1 MVKSE
6 QPKGT
11 FGNMFKLYQYQEELI
26 KKAQNEFIKGNK
38 NIMLLSPPGSG
49 KTVIMSE
56 MAKNASNKQ
65 NGFVLV
71 MVHRKELVDQI
82 INSFKFHE
90 VNMENVLVG
99 TVVKIKNRL
108 PSIKKPTLI
117 ITDETHHSLAS
128 TYKVVYDYFKDVP
141 KVGYTG
147 TAWRLSGD
155 GFTDTYEVMIEGQT
169 VEWLIENS
177 KLAPYDYYSVLS
189 IDTSKLKVQN
199 GDYSNK
205 SIDESFG
212 KQIFGDVVKEY
223 IDKANGQKA
232 ILYAHSVNASQE
244 FAKEFQSFGIN
255 AVHADAKTPKTE
267 RDKIMQDFRDGK
279 IQVVCN
285 VDLISEG
292 FDVPD
297 CTVTILCRPT
307 KSLVL
312 FLQQSMRSMRYQPNK
327 KAIILDHV
335 GNWKVHGLPDTPHD
349 WNTYFVG
356 GWKKKSNKTNTVHA
370 KECPECSALWPLNQ
384 PICDLCGHDFSLKE
398 KQEKERIEAEL
409 ELIKREQFRIKQ
421 LAKKKFGKDLKT
433 NWEIAQARVEYDGK
447 GKPLYKLL
455 YFYIMSDWAEA
466 TMSELSE
473 VTGKSE
479 KEIYTAKSWLE
490 KRLRGK

>member
-1 MVKSE
+1 
-6 QPKGT
+6 
-11 FGNMFKLYQYQEELI
+11 MFKLYQYQKELI
-26 KKAQNEFIKGNK
+26 KKAQNEFMKGNK

-71 MVHRKELVDQI
+71 IVHRKELVDQI

-90 VNMENVLVG
+90 VNMENVLVS

-128 TYKVVYDYFKDVP
+128 TYKVIYDYFKDVP

-155 GFTDTYEVMIEGQT
+155 GFTDTYDVMVLGKT
-169 VEWLIENS
+169 VEWLINNN

-189 IDTSKLKVQN
+189 IDTAKLKVQN

-212 KQIFGDVVKEY
+212 KKIFGDVVQEY
-223 IDKANGQKA
+223 IKKANGQKA
-232 ILYAHSVNASQE
+232 ILYAHSVEASQM
-244 FAKEFQSFGIN
+244 FAKEFREHGIN
-255 AVHADAKTPKTE
+255 AVHADAKTPKAE

-335 GNWKVHGLPDTPHD
+335 GNWNIHGLPDTPHD
-349 WNTYFVG
+349 WKNYFQG

-370 KECPECSALWPLNQ
+370 KECPVCSALWPLSQ
-384 PICDLCGHDFSLKE
+384 QLCELCNHDFGLKE

-433 NWEIAQARVEYDGK
+433 NWEIAQARVKDAGK
-447 GKPLYKLL
+447 GNPLYKLV
-455 YFYIMSDWAEA
+455 YYYIKNNLDTKILMDEIISETNKSSTEVYQAFNWMS
-466 TMSELSE
+466 
-473 VTGKSE
+473 K
-479 KEIYTAKSWLE
+479 KI
-490 KRLRGK
+490 RN

>member
-1 MVKSE
+1 MIV
-6 QPKGT
+6 
-11 FGNMFKLYQYQEELI
+11 
-26 KKAQNEFIKGNK
+26 
-38 NIMLLSPPGSG
+38 SPPGSG
-49 KTVIMSE
+49 KSVVISDI
-56 MAKNASNKQ
+56 AKSATKK
-65 NGFVLV
+65 NGHVLFL
-71 MVHRKELVDQI
+71 VHRKELIDQI
-82 INSFKFHE
+82 TNSFKFHE
-90 VNMENVLVG
+90 VDMDKVDLLTVG
-99 TVVKIKNRL
+99 KAKNRL
-108 PSIKKPTLI
+108 DKLTKPTLI
-117 ITDETHHSLAS
+117 ITDEGHHGKAS
-128 TYKVVYDYFKDVP
+128 TYQVIYDYFKDVP
-141 KVGYTG
+141 RLGF
-147 TAWRLSGD
+147 TATPWRLSGD
-155 GFTDTYEVMIEGQT
+155 GFTDTYDVMVLGKT
-169 VEWLIENS
+169 VEWLIDNN

-212 KQIFGDVVKEY
+212 KKIFGDVVQEY
-223 IDKANGQKA
+223 IKKANGQKA
-232 ILYAHSVNASQE
+232 ILYAHSVEASE
-244 FAKEFQSFGIN
+244 AFAKEFQSIGIN
-255 AVHADAKTPKTE
+255 AIHADAKTPKAE

-297 CTVTILCRPT
+297 CAVTILCRPT

-335 GNWKVHGLPDTPHD
+335 GNWNVHGLPDAPHD
-349 WNTYFVG
+349 WESYFIG

-384 PICDLCGHDFSLKE
+384 PLCDLCGHDFNLKE

-433 NWEIAQARVEYDGK
+433 NWEIAQARVKDAGK
-447 GKPLYKLL
+447 GKPLYKLI
-455 YFYIMSDWAEA
+455 YFYLKTDWVETNIKQLA
-466 TMSELSE
+466 E

-479 KEIYTAKSWLE
+479 KEIYSAYNWLE
-490 KRLRGK
+490 KKLRG

>member
-1 MVKSE
+1 MIV
-6 QPKGT
+6 
-11 FGNMFKLYQYQEELI
+11 
-26 KKAQNEFIKGNK
+26 
-38 NIMLLSPPGSG
+38 SPPGSG
-49 KTVIMSE
+49 KSVVISDI
-56 MAKNASNKQ
+56 AKSATKK
-65 NGFVLV
+65 NGHVLFL
-71 MVHRKELVDQI
+71 VHRKELIDQI
-82 INSFKFHE
+82 TNSFKFHE
-90 VNMENVLVG
+90 VDMSKVDLLTVG
-99 TVVKIKNRL
+99 KAKNRL
-108 PSIKKPTLI
+108 DKLTKPTLI
-117 ITDETHHSLAS
+117 ITDEGHHGKAN
-128 TYKVVYDYFKDVP
+128 TYQMIYEYFSDVP
-141 KVGYTG
+141 RLGFTG

-155 GFTDTYEVMIEGQT
+155 GFTDTYDVMVLGKT
-169 VEWLIENS
+169 VEWLIDNN

-212 KQIFGDVVKEY
+212 KKIFGDVVQEY
-223 IDKANGQKA
+223 IKKANGHKA
-232 ILYAHSVNASQE
+232 ILYAHSVEASQM
-244 FAKEFQSFGIN
+244 FAKEFREHGIN
-255 AVHADAKTPKTE
+255 AIHADAKTPKVE

-335 GNWKVHGLPDTPHD
+335 GNWNIHGLPDTPHD
-349 WNTYFVG
+349 WENYFQG
-356 GWKKKSNKTNTVHA
+356 GWKKKSNKTNIVKA
-370 KECPECSALWPLNQ
+370 KECSVCSALWPLNQ
-384 PICDLCGHDFSLKE
+384 PLCDLCGHDFSLKE

-433 NWEIAQARVEYDGK
+433 NWEIAQARVKDAGK
-447 GKPLYKLL
+447 GKPLYKLI
-455 YFYIMSDWAEA
+455 YFYLKTDWVETNVKQLA
-466 TMSELSE
+466 E

-479 KEIYTAKSWLE
+479 KEIYSAYNWLE
-490 KRLRGK
+490 KKLRG